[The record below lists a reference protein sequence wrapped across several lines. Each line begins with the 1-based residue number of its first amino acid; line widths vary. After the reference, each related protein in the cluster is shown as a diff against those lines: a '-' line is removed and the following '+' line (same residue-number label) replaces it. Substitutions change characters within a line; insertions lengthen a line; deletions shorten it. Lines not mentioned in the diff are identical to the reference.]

1 MELCWFEDLLEI
13 VATRNFSTAAN
24 ARNISQPSFS
34 RHIVALEKWMK
45 VELID
50 RRTYPVQL
58 TKAGELFLPL
68 CREIVR
74 DIYRARTDCQ
84 QRSFGDKELISFA
97 AFHTIGLFFFP
108 DWIED
113 IESEHGIVHSSM
125 YMNNFY
131 ECVEQLTMGKCDFTI
146 LYKNVAGPAVLQ
158 DGPFES
164 ITIGHEM
171 QIPVSGTDENG
182 QAIFQFSK
190 PGGDKIP
197 YLSYSW
203 DDGYMGRMLSTLQ
216 SKLEISDTLLTVY
229 ETSMAEGIKRMAIA
243 GRGIGWLPLSCAI
256 DAIKRGDLC
265 QIGDEALTFEMDICI
280 FRRKGSDDDA
290 LNMFWENVKNQAAQN
305 NR

>member
-1 MELCWFEDLLEI
+1 MELNWLEDLLEI
-13 VATRNFSTAAN
+13 VATRNFSTAAD

-58 TKAGELFLPL
+58 TKAGEIFLPQ

-84 QRSFGDKELISFA
+84 QRSNDDKTLISFA

-108 DWIED
+108 DWVEEIERQ
-113 IESEHGIVHSSM
+113 HGMIHSSM

-131 ECVEQLTMGKCDFTI
+131 ECVEQLTTGKCDFVI
-146 LYKNVAGPAVLQ
+146 LYNSVNGPAVLR

-164 ITIGHEM
+164 LKIGHEM

-182 QAIFQFSK
+182 EAIFQFSSS
-190 PGGDKIP
+190 GGTKVP

-203 DDGYMGRMLSTLQ
+203 DDGYMGRMLSSLQ
-216 SKLEISDTLLTVY
+216 SKLEISDTLTTVF
-229 ETSMAEGIKRMAIA
+229 ETSMAEAIKRMAIA
-243 GRGIGWLPLSCAI
+243 GRGVGWLPLSCAI
-256 DAIKRGDLC
+256 DAIERGDLC
-265 QIGDEALTFEMDICI
+265 KIGDEKLAFEMDIRI
-280 FRRKGSDDDA
+280 YRRKGNEDEE
-290 LNMFWENVKNQAAQN
+290 LNLFWENVKRHSEDLSN
-305 NR
+305 